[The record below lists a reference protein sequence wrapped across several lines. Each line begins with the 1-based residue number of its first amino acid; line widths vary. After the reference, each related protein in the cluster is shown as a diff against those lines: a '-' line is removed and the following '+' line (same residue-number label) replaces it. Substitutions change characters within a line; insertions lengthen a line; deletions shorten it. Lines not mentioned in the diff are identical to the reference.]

1 MTFLIQ
7 QTLLYAVP
15 LMIVALA
22 GVFAERSGIINL
34 ALEGIMIFGAFVGV
48 LFVRVMQ
55 GNPAILA
62 LKEADNWVALQGLEI
77 ATMLIAAALGALF
90 SLLLSF
96 ASVNLKA
103 DQTIG
108 GTALN
113 LMAPALVLF
122 LVRIIANQN
131 TLQMATGD
139 AASWFMIKKT
149 TLGFSRTADLGFL
162 GNTFLH
168 KVYLATYICIL
179 LYVVLSIILYKTKFG
194 LRLRSCGENP
204 QAADSLGINVYKMR
218 YAGTTIS
225 GALAGMGGFVYSLT
239 TANCT
244 SNGDV
249 AGFGFL
255 ALAVMIFGN
264 WKPGNIAGAALLFGM
279 FKCIAA
285 SYSSIDINGDGI
297 YMLAEIGISSHLY
310 RMLPYIITLIVLAFT
325 SKKSRAP
332 KAEGIPYDKGQR

>member
-7 QTLLYAVP
+7 QTMLYAVP

-34 ALEGIMIFGAFVGV
+34 ALEGIMIFGAFIGV
-48 LFVRVMQ
+48 LFVRSMQ
-55 GNPAILA
+55 EFDVFVQAARNGDWLT
-62 LKEADNWVALQGLEI
+62 LQGLELL
-77 ATMLIAAALGALF
+77 TMLIAAIAGALF

-96 ASVNLKA
+96 ASIHLRA

-122 LVRIIANQN
+122 LIRILANQN
-131 TLQMATGD
+131 TLQMQTGG
-139 AASWFMIKKT
+139 AASWFMIKKST
-149 TLGFSRTADLGFL
+149 FGVDKSADWGFL
-162 GNTFLH
+162 GETFLN
-168 KVYLATYICIL
+168 KVYLATYLCIIIFVVLAIL
-179 LYVVLSIILYKTKFG
+179 LYKTRFG
-194 LRLRSCGENP
+194 LRLRACGENP
-204 QAADSLGINVYKMR
+204 HAADSLGINVHKMR
-218 YAGTTIS
+218 YIGTTIS

-244 SNGDV
+244 ANGDV

-264 WKPGNIAGAALLFGM
+264 WKPLNIALASLLFGL

-285 SYSSIDINGDGI
+285 AYTSLDINGDGVFA
-297 YMLAEIGISSHLY
+297 LAELGISAHLY
-310 RMLPYIITLIVLAFT
+310 RMLPYLVTLIVLAFT

-332 KAEGIPYDKGQR
+332 KAEGIPYDKGTR

>member
-15 LMIVALA
+15 LMLVALA

-48 LFVRVMQ
+48 LFVNIMQ
-55 GNPAILA
+55 GAAVFQNAFA
-62 LKEADNWVALQGLEI
+62 SKNWMALQGMELL
-77 ATMLIAAALGALF
+77 AMLAAGVLGAVF

-122 LVRIIANQN
+122 LIRIIANQN
-131 TLQMATGD
+131 TLGMTTGD
-139 AASWFMIKKT
+139 AASWFMLKKST
-149 TLGFSRTADLGFL
+149 FDIDRKTDLGFL
-162 GNTFLH
+162 GETFIN
-168 KVYLATYICIL
+168 KVYLATYVCIL
-179 LYVVLSIILYKTKFG
+179 LFVVLSVLLYKTRFG

-225 GALAGMGGFVYSLT
+225 GALAGMGGFVYALT
-239 TANCT
+239 TANCAST
-244 SNGDV
+244 GDV

-264 WKPGNIAGAALLFGM
+264 WKPLNIAGAALLFGL

-285 SYSSIDINGDGI
+285 SYPSIDINGDGI
-297 YMLAEIGISSHLY
+297 CLLANAPISSHVY
-310 RMLPYIITLIVLAFT
+310 RMLPYIITLVVLAFA

>member
-7 QTLLYAVP
+7 QTLIYAVP

-34 ALEGIMIFGAFVGV
+34 ALEGIMIFGAFCGV
-48 LFVRVMQ
+48 LFVRLMQ
-55 GNPAILA
+55 SSEAVLAWKAAGNWL
-62 LKEADNWVALQGLEI
+62 ALQGFELL
-77 ATMLIAAALGALF
+77 AMLAAAIMGAIF

-96 ASVNLKA
+96 ASINLRA

-122 LVRIIANQN
+122 LVRILVNQN

-149 TLGFSRTADLGFL
+149 TLGIPKDTELGFL
-162 GNTFLH
+162 GNTLIN
-168 KVYLATYICIL
+168 KVYLATYVCIL
-179 LYVVLSIILYKTKFG
+179 IFIILSIILYKTRFG
-194 LRLRSCGENP
+194 LRVRSCGENP
-204 QAADSLGINVYKMR
+204 QAADSLGINVYHMR

-225 GALAGMGGFVYSLT
+225 GALAGMGGFVYALT
-239 TANCT
+239 TANC
-244 SNGDV
+244 SANGDV

-264 WKPGNIAGAALLFGM
+264 WKPLNIAGASLLFGL

-285 SYSSIDINGDGI
+285 AYSSLDINGDGVFW
-297 YMLAEIGISSHLY
+297 LADIGVSSHFY
-310 RMLPYIITLIVLAFT
+310 RLLPYIITLVVLALT
-325 SKKSRAP
+325 SKSSRAP

>member
-1 MTFLIQ
+1 MSFLIR
-7 QTLLYAVP
+7 QTLIYAVP

-22 GVFAERSGIINL
+22 GIFAERSGIINL
-34 ALEGIMIFGAFVGV
+34 ALEGIMIFGAFIGV
-48 LFVRVMQ
+48 LFVRLVQQWGWFDAAM
-55 GNPAILA
+55 AA
-62 LKEADNWVALQGLEI
+62 KNWPALQGFMVL
-77 ATMLIAAALGALF
+77 AMAVAALFGALF
-90 SLLLSF
+90 SLLLAF
-96 ASVNLKA
+96 AAINLKA

-122 LVRIIANQN
+122 FIRLIANQN
-131 TLQMATGD
+131 TLQMYTGD
-139 AASWFMIKKT
+139 SASWFMIKKT
-149 TLGFSRTADLGFL
+149 TLGFAKTDDLGFL

-168 KVYLATYICIL
+168 KVYLATYICLIIF
-179 LYVVLSIILYKTKFG
+179 VVLSILLYKTRFG

-225 GALAGMGGFVYSLT
+225 GALAGMGGFVYALT
-239 TANCT
+239 TANCS

-264 WKPGNIAGAALLFGM
+264 WKPLNIAGASLLFGL

-285 SYSSIDINGDGI
+285 AYSSLDINGDGV
-297 YMLAEIGISSHLY
+297 YWLAEIGISSHLY

>member
-7 QTLLYAVP
+7 QTLLFAVP

-34 ALEGIMIFGAFVGV
+34 ALEGIMVFGAFIGV
-48 LFVRVMQ
+48 LFVNLMQ
-55 GNPAILA
+55 QTGIFNGAS
-62 LKEADNWVALQGLEI
+62 WVALQGLELL
-77 ATMLIAAALGALF
+77 AMLVAALFGAVF

-96 ASVNLKA
+96 ASINLRA

-122 LVRIIANQN
+122 LIRIIANQN
-131 TLQMATGD
+131 TLHMDKGN
-139 AASWFMIKKT
+139 AASWFMIKKEK
-149 TLGFSRTADLGFL
+149 LGFEGNADLGFW
-162 GNTFLH
+162 GNTFID
-168 KVYLATYICIL
+168 KVYLATYVCIIL
-179 LYVVLSIILYKTKFG
+179 FVVLSIILYKTRFG

-225 GALAGMGGFVYSLT
+225 GALAGMGGFVYALT
-239 TANCT
+239 IVNCAST
-244 SNGDV
+244 GEV

-264 WKPGNIAGAALLFGM
+264 WKPLNIAGAALIFGL

-285 SYSSIDINGDGI
+285 SYASIDINGDGI
-297 YMLAEIGISSHLY
+297 YLLKEAGISPHLY
-310 RMLPYIITLIVLAFT
+310 RMLPYIITLVVLAFT

>member
-1 MTFLIQ
+1 MSFLIR
-7 QTLLYAVP
+7 QTLIYAVP

-22 GVFAERSGIINL
+22 GIFAERSGIINL
-34 ALEGIMIFGAFVGV
+34 ALEGIMIFGAFIGV
-48 LFVRVMQ
+48 LFVRLVQQWGWFDAAM
-55 GNPAILA
+55 AA
-62 LKEADNWVALQGLEI
+62 KNWPALQGFMVL
-77 ATMLIAAALGALF
+77 AMAVAALFGALF
-90 SLLLSF
+90 SLLLAF
-96 ASVNLKA
+96 AAINLKA

-122 LVRIIANQN
+122 FIRLIANQN
-131 TLQMATGD
+131 TLQMYTGD
-139 AASWFMIKKT
+139 SASWFMIKKT
-149 TLGFSRTADLGFL
+149 MLGYAKTDKLGFFAE
-162 GNTFLH
+162 TFLN
-168 KVYLATYICIL
+168 KVYLATYLCIII
-179 LYVVLSIILYKTKFG
+179 YVILAVILYKTRFG

-204 QAADSLGINVYKMR
+204 QAADSLGINVVKMR
-218 YAGTTIS
+218 YAGVTIS
-225 GALAGMGGFVYSLT
+225 GALAGLGGFVYAMT
-239 TANCT
+239 TANC
-244 SNGDV
+244 SANGDV

-264 WKPGNIAGAALLFGM
+264 WKPLNIAGASLLFGL

-285 SYSSIDINGDGI
+285 AYSSLDINGDGV
-297 YMLAEIGISSHLY
+297 YWLAEIGVSSHLY